1 MYFPEKEIILKDG
14 RTAAFRSPSPD
25 DAEAMIQYFKTI
37 NSETP
42 YLLRYPDEC
51 DLDIA
56 SERAFLQNMLDS
68 ENSVMLF
75 CTVDGKLAGSCQI
88 DRKKWRKNRHRGSVG
103 VALVREFWGLG
114 IGTAMFAE
122 LLAIARDWGLMQV
135 ELEVFEGNDRAMALY
150 RKMGFE
156 VVSATP
162 NAIRLEDGTML
173 KEFLMVRPL

>member
-1 MYFPEKEIILKDG
+1 MYFPEKEITLKDG
-14 RTAAFRSPSPD
+14 RIAVFHSPSPD
-25 DAEAMIQYFKTI
+25 DAECMLQYFKTI
-37 NSETP
+37 ISETP
-42 YLLRYPDEC
+42 YLLRFPDEC
-51 DLDIA
+51 DLDIE
-56 SERAFLQNMLDS
+56 SERASLQKMLDS
-68 ENSVMLF
+68 ANSVMIH

-88 DRKKWRKNRHRGSVG
+88 DCKALRKIRHRGSVG
-103 VALVREFWGLG
+103 IALLREFWGLG
-114 IGTAMFAE
+114 IGTAMFEE